1 MRISH
6 KATALGLAAGAALI
20 GAVSGAQAQT
30 VVNGSF
36 EASNPATWPGYAN
49 QPGNEVPGWTLS
61 DPAGGGV
68 NPTTDP
74 NQPCCGPGPF
84 GPGAPGV
91 TPSPD
96 GGNWAFMQ
104 GAITFSQFINDLT
117 AGQLYQLSY
126 YDSHR
131 QGDSGPGDTLTA
143 SIAGATLTTTP
154 DLTWNQR
161 TLQFTASS
169 TSEQLTFTHGLIGGD
184 RSVAFD
190 GVAITLIPEPASLGL
205 LALGGVA
212 LLARRRRGA

>member
-1 MRISH
+1 MRMIH
-6 KATALGLAAGAALI
+6 KAAALGLSAGAALLT
-20 GAVSGAQAQT
+20 GSGASAQNVT
-30 VVNGSF
+30 NGSF
-36 EASNPATWPGYAN
+36 EASNPATWPGYAS
-49 QPGNEVPGWTLS
+49 QPGNEVPGWTIS

-104 GAITFSQFINDLT
+104 GDITFSQQVTDLT
-117 AGQLYQLSY
+117 PGQLYELRY

-131 QGDSGPGDTLTA
+131 AGDSGPGDTLTA
-143 SIAGATLTTTP
+143 TIANGSLTTTP
-154 DLTWNQR
+154 DLTWQLR
-161 TLQFTASS
+161 TVQFTA
-169 TSEQLTFTHGLIGGD
+169 TSATETLTFDHGVIDGD

-190 GVAITLIPEPASLGL
+190 GVAITLVPEPAGLGL
-205 LALGGVA
+205 LALGGLG
-212 LLARRRRGA
+212 LLARRRRA